1 MFLLCRNFKPKIG
14 RQEKKKPK
22 NLMFITLYS
31 LSFSRY
37 QNLLKNVVIG
47 IPVMAQWVNDMML
60 SL

>member
-1 MFLLCRNFKPKIG
+1 MCSFYVETLNLKLEDR
-14 RQEKKKPK
+14 KKKK